1 LVTEENPNPPDPC
14 EVYLAH
20 EADQGV
26 KDLPS
31 RMQVRFGESIYG
43 TLLLQ
48 TLDVGGAK

>member
-1 LVTEENPNPPDPC
+1 LVAVENPNPPEPC
-14 EVYLAH
+14 EVYLTH

-31 RMQVRFGESIYG
+31 RMQVRVGESTYG

-48 TLDVGGAK
+48 TLDVEGAK